1 MGKKKKYRLY
11 NFFLKK
17 IFYCFTELK
26 LHTFKFLVF
35 LYITKIITFIN
46 NIMIMDIIFQYKRN
60 FFALHSFIYFLNPF
74 FYFETLNNLFIPDYS
89 NSSHNN
95 KNNTFTLMDKSKYEK
110 DQISLLFNKYFNI
123 EVHEPGYFR
132 SYYFFRILFLFIIIF
147 CFFINMI
154 YYYNNSLFKLV
165 RNISCVII
173 YLVFQPFMQILLIL
187 YNRPFLI
194 QLSDVR
200 KDLNET
206 NIFDLIILFCFNI
219 IGFLYYD
226 FFIYSFA
233 FNHIDYFLHNN
244 YYYLEWILMEI
255 SSILLIIRYK
265 NRFSIFFQ
273 LLWSF
278 LFCKIFVIKSQLYI
292 YDVKKNKSTKF
303 FFCLDLLN
311 FSFFIIRFIS
321 LFFINKLGE
330 LLVFKIFEI
339 IEIIFLTIF
348 LTYLFNSITKITTIS
363 SFIKNLD
370 QKKTICFLQIKQ
382 YFNPIN
388 SFFFETP
395 LNSKIKEK
403 SKEKLLKDYEFEV
416 KNFYCISS
424 EDYNIICNGNE
435 KLKRALNFETVFK
448 RKISVSFSSN
458 TTVNDFTNFIYI
470 FNLLYNILDSI
481 KIRTKNVNDE
491 FCIYNRENI
500 FFYKVLLHFI
510 KDEKTFRSRFIISK
524 FLFNEKN
531 TVSFQ
536 LNAIINFISVY
547 LENFEKKSD
556 NSSLMYILIFEKI
569 NSNYYKILDAFYDI
583 LKGFNNTSKKEII
596 YNLDKQSD
604 IIGKSRNNISTI
616 LKKYNDFL
624 KNFQSE
630 KEKYSLIEDLI
641 FNHNLNKNFDFY
653 DFNYLDSLI
662 EKNNFFI
669 LTIENHNFI
678 IKKIPL
684 LYEIKTHNIGIN
696 YYGKNFTII
705 FPKLISKDLFKS
717 IKKNILLSPSY
728 KTDSI
733 IETSKNLI
741 LGIKLSFIR
750 LPTMDG
756 KIFLSCSLKEK
767 EPTEENNYLI
777 LDSNGFIY
785 RFGSFFKQYFGFSN
799 LGKIPNLFKLLDIK
813 NIEFEKGK
821 VETIKISVNKMLLR
835 VKQYLRKYI
844 DSKHEEK
851 IEVIKKLEFALN
863 NQNEIDIIIKIE
875 NSYMTEKN
883 ELFLALVIFP
893 YFKEGIEDKKKFAG
907 ENEQVTKLHPISFST
922 SASSIISFKEMKEN
936 GDKWN
941 ILKKKENNLNKKV
954 DIFQKISFLYNLFLI
969 ILAIFLCVYIKINSN
984 NFYQKRLNYESI
996 RELNTEVLSLSFFIL
1011 NVVKIYNST
1020 NYNSLDLEYR
1030 SKISGFENFSLTQYV
1045 ESLFKISSNYSFI
1058 LYRKFKNIYAG
1069 LNHKNFFYKNISPK
1083 SYLFYNEMGQIEN
1096 YSYINSFEVQLN
1108 NYYIISKAETFYI
1121 NYNLINFN
1129 DTDDND
1135 SDDEIKLKTLIKNAN
1150 IYVDIFEEVNYFD
1163 KQNFLQYFKEF
1174 KIFIFTAFIIFFFFN
1189 LLSMVFLYISI
1200 KISINEIWKLVNNIM
1215 KITIKDKKFL
1225 ENKINLT
1232 KKLLLNEMKASSILK
1247 ILKKKTNTSKKKDDE
1262 EYSIDSEDTY
1272 LITQNAT
1279 NKKIKYHF
1287 RVENKV
1293 LKLLIGLGLI
1303 FGIYIIISFPIIINY
1318 LKKINEKRK
1327 TSESLDDLL
1336 DNILKYYITIRCS
1349 ILMNISYS
1357 DILYNKFL
1365 KISDQIYKNLSTLR
1379 NFIYKDSNQSALEY
1393 TELINFNN
1401 GCEILAED
1409 ENYSEYLKKI
1419 CIYEPLLLTEFGNI
1433 LSGYINQL
1441 RNQINAFFD
1450 SDKSYEYITK
1460 IFHSRTFQFYNIV
1473 IFIYFKNLLNQ
1484 IQYSYTFPSFEKVIL
1499 KLSDFLITMF
1509 IIMVATEVLNYILTA
1524 IFILGKL
1531 TSSVKNFETMNIF
1544 FLNEEKLKQ

>member
-17 IFYCFTELK
+17 ILYCFTQLK
-26 LHTFKFLVF
+26 LHTFKFLIF
-35 LYITKIITFIN
+35 IYISKIINFIN

-60 FFALHSFIYFLNPF
+60 FFGLHSFIYFLNPF
-74 FYFETLNNLFIPDYS
+74 FYFEALNNLFIPKYS
-89 NSSHNN
+89 NSLNGN
-95 KNNTFTLMDKSKYEK
+95 KDNTFILMDKSKYEK
-110 DQISLLFNKYFNI
+110 DQISLLINKYFNI
-123 EVHEPGYFR
+123 EVYEPGYFR
-132 SYYFFRILFLFIIIF
+132 SYYFLRIFFLFIIIL

-154 YYYNNSLFKLV
+154 YNYNNSFLKLL

-173 YLVFQPFMQILLIL
+173 YLFFQPFMQILLIL
-187 YNRPFLI
+187 YNRPFFI

-219 IGFLYYD
+219 ISYFYYD

-233 FNHIDYFLHNN
+233 FNHTNYFIHN
-244 YYYLEWILMEI
+244 YCDYLEWILMEI
-255 SSILLIIRYK
+255 NSIILIIRY
-265 NRFSIFFQ
+265 NIRFSIFFQ

-278 LFCKIFVIKSQLYI
+278 IFCKIFIIKAQLYI
-292 YDVKKNKSTKF
+292 YDIKKKKSTKF

-339 IEIIFLTIF
+339 IEIIFLNIF
-348 LTYLFNSITKITTIS
+348 LIYSFNSITKITTIS

-370 QKKTICFLQIKQ
+370 QKNMICFLQIKQ
-382 YFNPIN
+382 YFDPIN

-416 KNFYCISS
+416 KNYYCISS

-448 RKISVSFSSN
+448 RKISISFSSN
-458 TTVNDFTNFIYI
+458 TTINDFSNFIYI

-481 KIRTKNVNDE
+481 KIRTKNINDE

-531 TVSFQ
+531 TISFQ
-536 LNAIINFISVY
+536 LNAIIHFLSVY
-547 LENFEKKSD
+547 LENFEKKAD

-596 YNLDKQSD
+596 YNLDKQSE
-604 IIGKSRNNISTI
+604 IIGKSRNNIRKI

-630 KEKYSLIEDLI
+630 KEKYTLIEDLI

-662 EKNNFFI
+662 DKNNFFI
-669 LTIENHNFI
+669 LTVENQDFI

-705 FPKLISKDLFKS
+705 FPKIISKDLFKS

-733 IETSKNLI
+733 IETSNNLI
-741 LGIKLSFIR
+741 LGIKLSFTR

-756 KIFLSCSLKEK
+756 KIFISCSLKEK
-767 EPTEENNYLI
+767 ELTEENNYLI

-785 RFGSFFKQYFGFSN
+785 RFGLFFKQYFGFSH
-799 LGKIPNLFKLLDIK
+799 LGKRPNLFKLFNIK
-813 NIEFEKGK
+813 NIEIEKGK
-821 VETIKISVNKMLLR
+821 TETIKIEVNKMLLS

-844 DSKHEEK
+844 EYKQEEK
-851 IEVIKKLEFALN
+851 IEVIKKLQFALN
-863 NQNEIDIIIKIE
+863 NQIEIEIIMKIE

-883 ELFLALVIFP
+883 ELFIVLIIFP
-893 YFKEGIEDKKKFAG
+893 FFKEGVEDKKKFG
-907 ENEQVTKLHPISFST
+907 EVEQLTKIHPISFST
-922 SASSIISFKEMKEN
+922 SATSIISFKEMKEN
-936 GDKWN
+936 SDKWN
-941 ILKKKENNLNKKV
+941 ILKKKEKDLNKKV

-969 ILAIFLCVYIKINSN
+969 TLAIILCIYIKINSN
-984 NFYQKRLNYESI
+984 NFYEKRLNYESI

-1030 SKISGFENFSLTQYV
+1030 SKISGFENFSLTHYI
-1045 ESLFKISSNYSFI
+1045 ETLFKTSSNYSFI
-1058 LYRKFKNIYAG
+1058 LYRKFKNVYAG
-1069 LNHKNFFYKNISPK
+1069 FNNKNYFYKHINPK
-1083 SYLFYNEMGQIEN
+1083 TYLFYNEMGKIEN
-1096 YSYINSFEVQLN
+1096 YTYINSFEVQLN
-1108 NYYIISKAETFYI
+1108 NYYIISKTPNFYI
-1121 NYNLINFN
+1121 DYNLINFN
-1129 DTDDND
+1129 DTDDST
-1135 SDDEIKLKTLIKNAN
+1135 SDDEIKLKTLIKNAYN
-1150 IYVDIFEEVNYFD
+1150 YVEIFEEVNYYD
-1163 KQNFLQYFKEF
+1163 KQNFLEYFSEF

-1189 LLSMVFLYISI
+1189 LLSIVFLYISI

-1215 KITIKDKKFL
+1215 KITIKDKKYL

-1247 ILKKKTNTSKKKDDE
+1247 ILKKKAKTSKTKDDE
-1262 EYSIDSEDTY
+1262 EYKIDSEDTY
-1272 LITQNAT
+1272 LLAQNQT
-1279 NKKIKYHF
+1279 NKKIKYNF

-1293 LKLLIGLGLI
+1293 LKILIGLGLI

-1327 TSESLDDLL
+1327 TSENLDDLL
-1336 DNILKYYITIRCS
+1336 DNIFKYYITVKCT
-1349 ILMNISYS
+1349 ILMNITYS
-1357 DILYNKFL
+1357 EKLYNGIL
-1365 KISDQIYKNLSTLR
+1365 IISDYIYKNLSSLR
-1379 NFIYKDSNQSALEY
+1379 NLIFQDSNRSALEY
-1393 TELINFNN
+1393 TELINFYN

-1409 ENYSEYLKKI
+1409 EHYSEYLKKI
-1419 CIYEPLLLTEFGNI
+1419 CKYEPLLLTEFGNI

-1441 RNQINAFFD
+1441 RSQLNKFLD
-1450 SDKSYEYITK
+1450 SDKNYDYITN
-1460 IFHSRTFQFYNIV
+1460 IFHSRTFQFYTIV
-1473 IFIYFKNLLNQ
+1473 IFIYFKKLLNQ
-1484 IQYSYTFPSFEKVIL
+1484 IHNSFTFPSFEKVIL

-1509 IIMVATEVLNYILTA
+1509 IIMVATEVLNYILSA